1 MRDVEQE
8 ISKEQYDK
16 YQAMSRARFFAEIEQ
31 QISAEWRLG
40 YGHYWARLAKRDG
53 IYFIVHTIGSHCD

>member
-40 YGHYWARLAKRDG
+40 YGHN
-53 IYFIVHTIGSHCD
+53 